1 MEAGFDSNKQ
11 RATSLYH
18 ALPCYAMASQE
29 QKKKNPSYSSCAC
42 TLQVAPSRVWTERT
56 SRPAPACPCPC
67 RMRAPGLPVGD
78 VTQRRSRTP
87 VVRHDGAT
95 SARLVFLCDNDGER
109 CRFLIFRLVKKSSFR
124 RRQLCVATARE
135 RPCCKVEEQ
144 GSGYS
149 TL

>member
-29 QKKKNPSYSSCAC
+29 QKKK
-42 TLQVAPSRVWTERT
+42 TLVQFLCLHLAGCPLARLNRT
-56 SRPAPACPCPC
+56 DEPSRPAPACPCPC
-67 RMRAPGLPVGD
+67 SMRAPGLPVGD

-109 CRFLIFRLVKKSSFR
+109 CCFLIFRLVKALFSSQNFWEIDT
-124 RRQLCVATARE
+124 VAFSFVFDKYC
-135 RPCCKVEEQ
+135 PIMN
-144 GSGYS
+144 
-149 TL
+149 